1 MNAPFERTLRLLA
14 AERRRPPWALFGAL
28 VVIAGWVTWAV
39 MAQVGVHLT
48 SVAGR
53 IEAREPVNVLR
64 AEVDGRLVAV
74 HATLGQVVA
83 VGDVL
88 YEIDGAEPEIR
99 RAEAA
104 ARRAALAAEREV
116 LLAAVTAAN
125 QAKDTGQDVLFA
137 ALAEAKRARR
147 DRAHRVDPSRA

>member
-1 MNAPFERTLRLLA
+1 MSLATLDPFVFTPSVRSGRIDAPDFPVELQAVNAPFERTLRLLA

-64 AEVDGRLVAV
+64 CL
-74 HATLGQVVA
+74 
-83 VGDVL
+83 L
-88 YEIDGAEPEIR
+88 YTSD
-99 RAEAA
+99 AA
-104 ARRAALAAEREV
+104 DE
-116 LLAAVTAAN
+116 
-125 QAKDTGQDVLFA
+125 
-137 ALAEAKRARR
+137 
-147 DRAHRVDPSRA
+147 